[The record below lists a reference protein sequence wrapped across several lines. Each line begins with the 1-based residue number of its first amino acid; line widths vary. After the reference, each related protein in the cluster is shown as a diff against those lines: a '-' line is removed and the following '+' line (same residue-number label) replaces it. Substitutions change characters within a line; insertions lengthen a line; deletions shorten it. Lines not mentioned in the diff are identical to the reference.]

1 MIRIFFGG
9 VEVGFIFNYQSE
21 IMKRE
26 IASASYEKE
35 MHPIMLLFFLIP
47 RKRDPEKFECYTF
60 LKRKKKKKRNI
71 RGWSPLFLF
80 FCSSFPSPL
89 LKI

>member
-35 MHPIMLLFFLIP
+35 MHPIMLLFFFYSEKKGP
-47 RKRDPEKFECYTF
+47 RKV
-60 LKRKKKKKRNI
+60 
-71 RGWSPLFLF
+71 
-80 FCSSFPSPL
+80 
-89 LKI
+89 